1 MAASLAHKMALVNP
15 HIRADV
21 VEINE
26 FPHLAQRYGV
36 RAVPK
41 VVINERIQFEGALPE
56 RAFVEQVL
64 RALTT

>member
-1 MAASLAHKMALVNP
+1 MAHKMALANP

-21 VEINE
+21 VEISE
-26 FPHLAQRYGV
+26 FPQLAQRYQV

-64 RALTT
+64 RALVS

>member
-1 MAASLAHKMALVNP
+1 MALTNP

-21 VEINE
+21 VEISE
-26 FPHLAQRYGV
+26 FPQLAQRYRV

-56 RAFVEQVL
+56 HAFVEQVL
-64 RALTT
+64 RALVS

>member
-1 MAASLAHKMALVNP
+1 MALANP

-21 VEINE
+21 VEISE
-26 FPHLAQRYGV
+26 FPQLAQRYQV

-64 RALTT
+64 RALVS